1 VLRVIDGN
9 TFEARVRI
17 RSGMDVSTRVRL
29 AASMRRSCTR
39 VAPTRLLAEGG

>member
-17 RSGMDVSTRVRL
+17 RSGMDVSTRDAL
-29 AASMRRSCTR
+29 TH
-39 VAPTRLLAEGG
+39 LLAEGG